1 MNLFNPDRLITF
13 PADDPQLVKQ
23 LQSGTKVYLAKSGD
37 HRYADGWAFVKMA
50 VLFLLLLT
58 GVISTSMGTVSVVV
72 SRDDVLRH
80 VVSGQCGA

>member
-50 VLFLLLLT
+50 VL
-58 GVISTSMGTVSVVV
+58 I
-72 SRDDVLRH
+72 
-80 VVSGQCGA
+80 